1 MLLGP
6 LLDKMLVGSF
16 PHTWTTTHG
25 ESSIAMLYL
34 LLSCCLAV
42 VVNYSQARRSILR
55 GCVLMPFILVQVSL
69 RNEPNR

>member
-16 PHTWTTTHG
+16 PHTWAPPGG
-25 ESSIAMLYL
+25 ESSIAVIYL

-42 VVNYSQARRSILR
+42 GVNYSQARRSFLF
-55 GCVLMPFILVQVSL
+55 VALF
-69 RNEPNR
+69 